1 MLELKNHFQK
11 EQVFEICE
19 IIEGIGYLQNVIFI
33 SFALENLQTIRKLL
47 PGHPVQY
54 LTGKQWLGREKELLQ
69 VLVEEKMD
77 LDAYWKFVTP
87 EVVQL
92 CHQNGI
98 AVNVWTVDEPEAARQ
113 LVEMGVDFITSNIL
127 E

>member
-1 MLELKNHFQK
+1 MELS
-11 EQVFEICE
+11 
-19 IIEGIGYLQNVIFI
+19 L
-33 SFALENLQTIRKLL
+33 
-47 PGHPVQY
+47 
-54 LTGKQWLGREKELLQ
+54 LLQ

-87 EVVQL
+87 EVVRQ

-113 LVEMGVDFITSNIL
+113 LVEMGVDFLTSNIL

>member
-1 MLELKNHFQK
+1 M
-11 EQVFEICE
+11 
-19 IIEGIGYLQNVIFI
+19 
-33 SFALENLQTIRKLL
+33 
-47 PGHPVQY
+47 
-54 LTGKQWLGREKELLQ
+54 LLQ
-69 VLVEEKMD
+69 GLVEEKMD